1 MQNADHQPAERPDPS
16 TYIGGSDAPVLMGYG
31 YGGKSAT
38 DLWMEMTGKK
48 EMPVVDNEPARW
60 GLLLEPFVGNE
71 FASKMQVELAPGVFT
86 QHSEF
91 QWVGGHPD
99 YTFLSSQSNRNRNL
113 ECKTSMARN
122 YKDGLPMG
130 TYWQCQHYN
139 FINGAEGC
147 DVYVACLDTREFMHY
162 RVEANLDD
170 FQNMLSV
177 YDEFWYYVKADKP
190 PPAKTA
196 HDLEIFHTEPNN
208 VSVEANARQLQW
220 VNDLEEIRLKL
231 KPLEEH
237 KKLLEEQIKFSMG
250 DAQTLVIDDQTTC
263 TWKPVSSSRF
273 DAKAFQRAHPELHQ
287 QFKTQTTSR
296 RFSINHSKRK

>member
-1 MQNADHQPAERPDPS
+1 MQNIDHQPSERPDPS

-60 GLLLEPFVGNE
+60 GLMLEPFVGNE
-71 FASKMQVELAPGVFT
+71 FASKMQVELEPGVFT

-99 YTFLSSQSNRNRNL
+99 YTFTSSQSGRNRNL

-139 FINGAEGC
+139 FITGAEGC

-170 FQNMLSV
+170 FQNMMGV
-177 YDEFWYYVKADKP
+177 YDEFWYYVQADKP
-190 PPAKTA
+190 PPAKSS
-196 HDLEIFHTEPNN
+196 HDLEIFHTEPNEL
-208 VSVEANARQLQW
+208 VADATPKQCQMVA
-220 VNDLEEIRLKL
+220 DLEEIKIQL
-231 KPLEEH
+231 KPLEEK
-237 KKLLEEQIKFSMG
+237 KKLLEESLKFSMG
-250 DAQTLVIDDQTTC
+250 ENQKLNLGNATV
-263 TWKPVSSSRF
+263 TWKPVTTKRF
-273 DAKAFQRAHPELHQ
+273 DSKAFQRANPALYD
-287 QFKTQTTSR
+287 QFKSESISR
-296 RFSINHSKRK
+296 RFSITHKKG